1 MKKFLTLTL
10 VLFLSLFI
18 VGESEAS
25 SFYDTGERI
34 KYTTMTESETYE
46 VLLKGEVMTQG
57 FHVGSSALELYF
69 MMKYKK
75 EVYMCYVNIATL
87 NRSVSCAELEWAE
100 W

>member
-1 MKKFLTLTL
+1 MRKFLALTL

-25 SFYDTGERI
+25 
-34 KYTTMTESETYE
+34 MTESETYE